1 MSNSDESVT
10 SKITSFFTGIF
21 KSDPSKELNKATE
34 NLNKVKSECE
44 KKIRDAESEVKKISS
59 STLATAT
66 APVGGKSRRKGS
78 RKSKGKKN
86 KKTRR
91 S

>member
-21 KSDPSKELNKATE
+21 KSDPSTELNKATE

-44 KKIRDAESEVKKISS
+44 KKYVMQNLRLKRYHHQ
-59 STLATAT
+59 LLLLLLLL
-66 APVGGKSRRKGS
+66 
-78 RKSKGKKN
+78 
-86 KKTRR
+86 
-91 S
+91 